1 MVQMVERAEEFS
13 KTNKINQKG
22 LFQYGLSILRDS
34 LLIQNGA
41 AENLNMNGKER
52 EFISKFSK
60 TINLNKL
67 QKLYELM
74 NSAFYHLERNGN
86 PKIIFLDTSLQ
97 ITSIFRS

>member
-1 MVQMVERAEEFS
+1 MVDQAEEFS

-41 AENLNMNGKER
+41 SENLKINGEER
-52 EFISKFSK
+52 EFISNFSK
-60 TINLNKL
+60 TLKLDKL
-67 QKLYELM
+67 QKLYEIM

-97 ITSIFRS
+97 ITSAFRS